1 MDDNIIHT
9 LVFFLD
15 VLLPTKF
22 SDEKKKKAPPKKKK
36 TRAKK
41 PLTEE
46 TTERLSDVDNNTI
59 TTNNKYTIDELYPYH
74 VQYKDGSI
82 PAYEPIELDNHFLQ
96 QFKLPYNSIPSVDL
110 MCELN
115 LPNKLINAIARRL
128 TEYAQGR
135 TQLPIEIPVDEKN
148 PDG

>member
-41 PLTEE
+41 LLTGE

-59 TTNNKYTIDELYPYH
+59 TTNNKYTIDTG
-74 VQYKDGSI
+74 VRTNRIGQS
-82 PAYEPIELDNHFLQ
+82 
-96 QFKLPYNSIPSVDL
+96 LPS
-110 MCELN
+110 
-115 LPNKLINAIARRL
+115 AIQIAI
-128 TEYAQGR
+128 Q
-135 TQLPIEIPVDEKN
+135 
-148 PDG
+148 